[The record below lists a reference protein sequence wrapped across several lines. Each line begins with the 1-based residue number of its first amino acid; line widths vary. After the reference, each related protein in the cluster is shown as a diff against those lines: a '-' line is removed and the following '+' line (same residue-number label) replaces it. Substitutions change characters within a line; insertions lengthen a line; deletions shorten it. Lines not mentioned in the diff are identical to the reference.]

1 MASLPYPRTPL
12 RRYGH
17 PAHTTHPSCLQKW
30 YGHPIPIP
38 PTHTTN
44 GKKLSNNQH
53 IRQPSTTL
61 RPPPP
66 AIHPPWQIHHRPFR
80 RCRQRVAAPR
90 AETLRVRVRHNP
102 RSRPL
107 QLPSAWRRVPAR
119 RAILPATMPSPP
131 RTPPPRPLRHAR
143 LCRPA
148 SCQHRDGSTR
158 PALRLFRAAPPRHPR
173 PRHLRRPPSRRQ
185 RRDPP
190 PQPRTR
196 HRPARTARHTTAQR
210 PHHPPSPFPQ
220 SPADRTVSR
229 RPRRELRHR
238 FNQPP

>member
-1 MASLPYPRTPL
+1 MNSYKSIWCAALIALSIVTLGFNIKGGIDNFANKDRKVSVKGLAEKEVDADKVTWPIVSKELGNDLPGLYKR
-12 RRYGH
+12 GGMGI

-66 AIHPPWQIHHRPFR
+66 TIHPPWQIHHRPFR

-107 QLPSAWRRVPAR
+107 QLPSAWRRVPA
-119 RAILPATMPSPP
+119 
-131 RTPPPRPLRHAR
+131 
-143 LCRPA
+143 
-148 SCQHRDGSTR
+148 
-158 PALRLFRAAPPRHPR
+158 
-173 PRHLRRPPSRRQ
+173 
-185 RRDPP
+185 
-190 PQPRTR
+190 
-196 HRPARTARHTTAQR
+196 
-210 PHHPPSPFPQ
+210 
-220 SPADRTVSR
+220 
-229 RPRRELRHR
+229 
-238 FNQPP
+238 